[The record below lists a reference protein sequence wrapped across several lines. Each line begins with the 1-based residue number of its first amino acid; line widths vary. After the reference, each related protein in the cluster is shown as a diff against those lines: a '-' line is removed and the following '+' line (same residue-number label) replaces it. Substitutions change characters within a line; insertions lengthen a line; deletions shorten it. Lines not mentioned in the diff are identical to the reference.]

1 MSANQKLKSRVGFT
15 LAETLVTVLILLM
28 VSSVVAAGIPA
39 AKNAYEKVVRSANAE
54 VLLSTSVSELR
65 KNLVTAQNVT
75 ADENGVLTFYSG
87 DGEINKR
94 IYPDPENNGVLKVQE
109 YIGFEEGGTTATPRQ
124 LVTDAASTRD
134 LYVTYKSASCD
145 GQLVTIKGLS
155 VYRKSQA
162 NTDEA
167 PLTSID
173 TLYIRVIGNPETDS

>member
-1 MSANQKLKSRVGFT
+1 MSANHKLKSRAGFT
-15 LAETLVTVLILLM
+15 LAEALVTVLILLM
-28 VSSVVAAGIPA
+28 VTAVVAAGIPA

-94 IYPDPENNGVLKVQE
+94 IYPDPGNKGVLMVQE
-109 YIGFEEGGTTATPRQ
+109 YISFEPGGKEATPRQ

-134 LYVTYKSASCD
+134 LYVMYKSASCD

-155 VYRKSQA
+155 VYRKSLA
-162 NTDEA
+162 GPGAA
-167 PLTSID
+167 PLTSIN

>member
-1 MSANQKLKSRVGFT
+1 MSANQKLKSRAGFT
-15 LAETLVTVLILLM
+15 LAETLVTILILLM

-65 KNLVTAQNVT
+65 KNLVTAQNVD
-75 ADENGVLTFYSG
+75 AEDGALTFYSG

-94 IYPDPENNGVLKVQE
+94 IYPDPGNKGVLMVQE

>member
-1 MSANQKLKSRVGFT
+1 MSANHKLKSRAGFT
-15 LAETLVTVLILLM
+15 LAEALVTVLILLM
-28 VSSVVAAGIPA
+28 VTAVVAAGIPA

-65 KNLVTAQNVT
+65 KNLVTAQSVD
-75 ADENGVLTFYSG
+75 AENRELTFYSG
-87 DGEINKR
+87 DGEINKK
-94 IYPDPENNGVLKVQE
+94 IYPDPGNHGVLMVQE
-109 YIGFEEGGTTATPRQ
+109 YISFEPGGKEATPRQ